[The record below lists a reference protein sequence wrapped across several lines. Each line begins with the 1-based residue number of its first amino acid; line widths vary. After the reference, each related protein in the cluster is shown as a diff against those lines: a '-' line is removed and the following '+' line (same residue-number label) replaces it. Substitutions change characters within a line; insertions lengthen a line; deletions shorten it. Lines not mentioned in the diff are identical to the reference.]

1 MRENKKEYL
10 RRILK
15 VTRDDAGYSEM
26 DTFMRE
32 YNNFIKTFNFE
43 EIRGGEIEKIFID
56 FHNKGITPAKLVEL
70 QQGKENLEKQLLYYG
85 RKAKHYFKIEIKA
98 KCYDEIVKTRS
109 PKDAMIELMDL
120 ERNHSLTGNLS
131 DVRSFLDNLHKLWID
146 FMNELYS
153 TVDLIFS
160 GTYENDFIRTD
171 EFDKVVDEEITFYKK
186 RVSTYEESFEQAE
199 IYYVGKNDNP
209 YKNIFLYC
217 LNSYIKH
224 FYPIDIVT
232 MQPGVAGKLKHMTMP
247 EKKEKYTLEDVVKAY
262 SDMSGETY
270 EKSYGKI
277 KQQFR
282 KSPFMQKMKNGRW
295 YEFDCIEIPLA
306 TYIYYSKKNHTEPE
320 YSPPF
325 VTYDKFI
332 VHYYAPLL
340 RANMRGEN
348 TKLIAF
354 NKYADFVN
362 NEFKKLTKTVNDAY
376 LDTLS
381 EELFLT
387 SLHLKCRCMRGFNLE
402 EVIEG
407 KIHI

>member
-1 MRENKKEYL
+1 MKENKKEYL

-15 VTRDDAGYSEM
+15 VTRYDAWYSEM

-32 YNNFIKTFNFE
+32 YNNFIKAFNVE

-56 FHNKGITPAKLVEL
+56 FHKNGLTPAKLVEL
-70 QQGKENLEKQLLYYG
+70 QKGREKLEQQLLYYSQ
-85 RKAKHYFKIEIKA
+85 KAKQYFETDIK
-98 KCYDEIVKTRS
+98 KKRYDEIVKTRF
-109 PKDAMIELMDL
+109 PKDAMIELVDL
-120 ERNHSLTGNLS
+120 ERIHSLTGSLS
-131 DVRSFLDNLHKLWID
+131 DIRSFLDNLHELWGN

-160 GTYENDFIRTD
+160 GHYEADIIRIE
-171 EFDKVVDEEITFYKK
+171 EFDKVVDEEITYYRK
-186 RVSTYEESFEQAE
+186 RVSQYEESFEQAD

-217 LNSYIKH
+217 LNSYIKN

-232 MQPGVAGKLKHMTMP
+232 MQPGVVGKLNCIVMS
-247 EKKEKYTLEDVVKAY
+247 EKKEKYTLEDVAKAY

-282 KSPFMQKMKNGRW
+282 KSPFMQQMKKGRS
-295 YEFDCIEIPLA
+295 YEFDCIEMPLA
-306 TYIYYSKKNHTEPE
+306 TYVYYSKKNHVEPE
-320 YSPPF
+320 FSRP
-325 VTYDKFI
+325 VEMYDKFT
-332 VHYYAPLL
+332 VHFYAPLL
-340 RANMRGEN
+340 RANMWGEN
-348 TKLIAF
+348 KKLEAF
-354 NKYADFVN
+354 NRYAEFVN
-362 NEFKKLTKTVNDAY
+362 SEFKKLTETVNDAY

-387 SLHLKCRCMRGFNLE
+387 SLHLKCRCMRGFDLE
-402 EVIEG
+402 RAIG
-407 KIHI
+407 YRG